1 MKVVGYARVSTRG
14 QAEDGLGLPVQVAGI
29 EKWAEA
35 HGHELVAVVKDEG
48 ISGTRDAWE
57 RPGLTDALTMLENG
71 SAEGIVVH
79 RLDRL
84 ARSLTV
90 QEGVLAIIWKHGAH
104 VFSVDTGPVLRD
116 DPDDPMRTAMRQ
128 MAGVFAELERAMLV
142 KRLRDARKHKASL
155 GGHAVGGSPFGFRPG
170 DWSLEED
177 PTEQE
182 TLALIKRLHTEGRNA
197 SEIARHLNDRG
208 LLSKRGGRWHPTS
221 VRRIVGRMLRDA
233 QSDDVRRAG

>member
-1 MKVVGYARVSTRG
+1 MKVVGYARVSTKG

-29 EKWAEA
+29 EKWAKA
-35 HGHELVAVVKDEG
+35 HGHELVAVVTDEG

-57 RPGLTDALTMLENG
+57 RPGLTEVLGLLESG
-71 SAEGIVVH
+71 SVEGLVVH

-90 QEGVLAIIWKHGAH
+90 QEGVLAHVWKHGAH
-104 VFSVDTGPVLRD
+104 VFSVDTGPVLQD

-128 MAGVFAELERAMLV
+128 MAGVFAQLERAMLV
-142 KRLRDARKHKASL
+142 KRLRDGRKHKAAL
-155 GGHAVGGSPFGFRPG
+155 GGHPGGGSPFGFRPG
-170 DWSLEED
+170 GWSLEED

-182 TLALIKRLHTEGRNA
+182 TLALIKRLHAEGHNA
-197 SEIARHLNDRG
+197 SDIARSLNDRG

-221 VRRIVGRMLRDA
+221 VRRIVGRMLSEA
-233 QSDDVRRAG
+233 QTGDLRRAG